1 MLSPFTN
8 RCVYF
13 RCIYGSPIWFN
24 HLSYDG
30 VLRWLVWLDLWKSEV
45 SPNTNLNMCYVF
57 FFCYRNG
64 AKCQSH
70 WNNRKQK
77 VKCNEDVNFW
87 YTSNWRRVKKITKV
101 AIWTGFPEKSNL
113 FEREELTRKERLKLR
128 SGPIF
133 RFFFLL
139 WQKFGTWNEINN
151 NKTIRK
157 IVHSTNE
164 SIARHLKSDNVSM
177 TLDYV
182 IFISIFALLR
192 PILLNTMFLAGSSCA
207 INIQF

>member
-13 RCIYGSPIWFN
+13 RCIYASPIWFN

-113 FEREELTRKERLKLR
+113 FERGELTRKERLKLR

-133 RFFFLL
+133 RFFFCRGKSLAREMKSIITKSSEKSCIVRARVSLIIWNPTMSL
-139 WQKFGTWNEINN
+139 W
-151 NKTIRK
+151 
-157 IVHSTNE
+157 H
-164 SIARHLKSDNVSM
+164 
-177 TLDYV
+177 
-182 IFISIFALLR
+182 
-192 PILLNTMFLAGSSCA
+192 
-207 INIQF
+207 